1 MLGKIVLERV
11 QNHLKNDKCKP
22 LNYISKIK

>member
-11 QNHLKNDKCKP
+11 QNHLKNDKSKP